1 MYRKDKRE
9 DDRMDDGDKR
19 ESGWYREKLWIVVIY
34 RDEEWE
40 GDSIGNIIC
49 CNERYVSI

>member
-9 DDRMDDGDKR
+9 DDRMNGGDKR
-19 ESGWYREKLWIVVIY
+19 ERVWYREKLWIVGMY

-49 CNERYVSI
+49 CNERYGSI